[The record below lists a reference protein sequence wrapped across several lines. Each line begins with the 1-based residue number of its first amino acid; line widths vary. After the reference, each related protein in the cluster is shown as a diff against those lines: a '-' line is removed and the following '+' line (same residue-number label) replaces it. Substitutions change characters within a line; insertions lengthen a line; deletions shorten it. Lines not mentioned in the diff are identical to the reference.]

1 MSTRKPFGD
10 REALNSLGGCCG
22 APDDPLGAHEIHDP
36 SQQEPLWRDTFVQ
49 VLVGFIIVVG
59 GLLWWSLSR

>member
-22 APDDPLGAHEIHDP
+22 APDDPLGTHEIHDP
-36 SQQEPLWRDTFVQ
+36 HEPLYRDSFLWIMGVFV
-49 VLVGFIIVVG
+49 LATCGF
-59 GLLWWSLSR
+59 LWWSFTR